1 MPMDIKFRAWDT
13 EHQKWVYFDR
23 AQLISHY
30 DTEQRYS
37 EKESFSWILG
47 ADWYQYTGLK
57 DKNGKEI
64 YEGDIL
70 QIDDPGDK
78 SRFNVVF
85 HRGAFKKKY
94 TVEGETFLAD
104 LDDGMLEEW
113 WVIIGNI
120 YENPELLE

>member
-1 MPMDIKFRAWDT
+1 M
-13 EHQKWVYFDR
+13 VYFNPLQDMDGN
-23 AQLISHY
+23 LIVPALCY
-30 DTEQRYS
+30 IEKDTVVMQ
-37 EKESFSWILG
+37 F
-47 ADWYQYTGLK
+47 TGLH
-57 DKNGKEI
+57 DKNGKPI